1 MAKADGAKPDG
12 SKASGAMGTIVAL
25 LLLTI
30 IGGGGGGYLGYSLA
44 PPPIGNSAGATAA
57 PPTTADGA
65 GAGGEDASKSE
76 KHGADHADAHGK
88 GGHDK
93 HDGEHA
99 DSKAAGGAL
108 QVKELPTIVTN
119 LAQSET
125 SWIRLQAAIVYD
137 PAEVPHSE
145 KLIAEIM
152 SDITAFLRNVTV
164 ASLEGSDGLR
174 RLQED
179 LSERAAIRSDR
190 KVRELIIE
198 TMVVQ

>member
-1 MAKADGAKPDG
+1 MAKGDGAKPND

-44 PPPIGNSAGATAA
+44 PPPTGNSAGAAVA
-57 PPTTADGA
+57 PPAIADSP
-65 GAGGEDASKSE
+65 GAGGEDVSKSE
-76 KHGADHADAHGK
+76 KHGGGHADAHGK

-99 DSKAAGGAL
+99 DTKASSGAL
-108 QVKELPTIVTN
+108 QVKELPTIITN

-137 PAEVPHSE
+137 PAQVQHSD

-179 LSERAAIRSDR
+179 LSERVAIRSDR